1 LEAGLW
7 DVMER
12 HESLRT
18 IFPEREGVAHQ
29 EILAA
34 SAVRARLVVSAVSEA
49 ALAGALGGAAGEGF
63 DLSAEPPLRAHLFE
77 LSEGAHVLLLLLHHI
92 AGDGWS
98 LAPLLGDLAH
108 CYAARRS
115 GQAPGLAPLPVQYAD
130 YTLWQHEVLGQES
143 DGESAIA
150 RQLGFW
156 RGQLAGLPDAIDL
169 PSDRARPAVASP
181 RGGGGGF
188 GLVGELAVGV
198 GGLSAG
204 GGSEPVHGA
213 ASWLGGLAHAA
224 WGRQRHCDRQPDCGA
239 QRQRARRSR
248 GFLCEHAG
256 AAHGHLWGSE
266 PARADWAG
274 SRRQS
279 FGLR

>member
-1 LEAGLW
+1 MWRRWRLALW

-49 ALAGALGGAAGEGF
+49 ELAGALGRAAGEGF

-77 LSEGAHVLLLLLHHI
+77 LSERAHVLLLLLHHI

-98 LAPLLGDLAH
+98 LAPLLRDLAH

-150 RQLGFW
+150 RQLAV
-156 RGQLAGLPDAIDL
+156 LARAACRA
-169 PSDRARPAVASP
+169 SRCDRSAERPCAACGCEPP
-181 RGGGGGF
+181 RGGGGIA
-188 GLVGELAVGV
+188 AVGR
-198 GGLSAG
+198 AARCACRACAR

-213 ASWLGGLAHAA
+213 ASWA
-224 WGRQRHCDRQPDCGA
+224 WRPC
-239 QRQRARRSR
+239 SR
-248 GFLCEHAG
+248 GLG
-256 AAHGHLWGSE
+256 RAATL
-266 PARADWAG
+266 
-274 SRRQS
+274 
-279 FGLR
+279 

>member
-1 LEAGLW
+1 MVSASAGRESEGHEGATYTIPVAVRLEGALDVAALEAGLG
-7 DVMER
+7 DVVER

-34 SAVRARLVVSAVSEA
+34 SAARARLVVSAVSEA
-49 ALAGALGGAAGEGF
+49 GLAAALGRAAGEGF
-63 DLSAEPPLRAHLFE
+63 DLSAEPPLRAHLFVLCE
-77 LSEGAHVLLLLLHHI
+77 RAHVLLLLLHHI

-115 GQAPGLAPLPVQYAD
+115 GQAPELAPLPVQYAD

-143 DGESAIA
+143 DRESAIA

-169 PSDRARPAVASP
+169 PIDRRRPAVASH
-181 RGGGGGF
+181 RGE
-188 GLVGELAVGV
+188 VV
-198 GGLSAG
+198 
-204 GGSEPVHGA
+204 
-213 ASWLGGLAHAA
+213 
-224 WGRQRHCDRQPDCGA
+224 
-239 QRQRARRSR
+239 
-248 GFLCEHAG
+248 
-256 AAHGHLWGSE
+256 
-266 PARADWAG
+266 
-274 SRRQS
+274 
-279 FGLR
+279 GLRCRESCTLRL